1 MQIDFGSSK
10 ILTNTISYSSD
21 GLSVEQQGKYTISSS
36 NDYMEVKL
44 EGLISADVVIR
55 ASADLLKAEEY
66 YSGKP
71 VIWIATTADLSTVE
85 LEMVEAAVKDIDQIY
100 EGLQLGKIA
109 LVTERTINI
118 WTIEFF
124 KEMYDKDMVRVFDT
138 LEEAR
143 EWALSK

>member
-1 MQIDFGSSK
+1 M
-10 ILTNTISYSSD
+10 
-21 GLSVEQQGKYTISSS
+21 ERQGKYTISSA

-44 EGLISADVVIR
+44 EGLISADVVIK
-55 ASADLLKAEEY
+55 ASTDLLKAKEY

-71 VIWIATTADLSTVE
+71 VIWITTTADLSNVE

-100 EGLQLGKIA
+100 DGLPLGKIA

-138 LEEAR
+138 FEEAR